1 MPKDE
6 LSSEVILPGP
16 LPAHPRLMVC
26 ASDWERIRQQLK
38 SDSASARIFAAL
50 RKKAALLLGIPPLER
65 IIDGFRL
72 LRISRQALERISL
85 LSMVAQVDGDQRL
98 VRRAI
103 DEMIQIAKFSDWNPS
118 HYLDTAE
125 MSLALAIGYDWL
137 YEFLS
142 GGERDL
148 IANALRDKGINPSF
162 GEPEQW
168 FIRGNNNWNQV
179 CHAGLSAA
187 AIAIADREPELALT
201 VLRRAVENLP
211 AAASAYAPDG
221 AYPEG
226 PVYWNYGTLYHV
238 VLADALQRFLG
249 TACGTDAYPG
259 FAASAEYITQMTTPT
274 DAFYAYADARPSRHM
289 LVPLYWFARQF
300 RRPDWVS
307 AELEKVDH
315 YMGLYEGDN
324 FDDSNYRLLALTLL
338 WRDTGLVAKPGAKKP
353 LHWLGKGSMPVVA
366 HRSAFNDPN
375 ALYAAIKGGS
385 PSLNHAH
392 MDVGSFMIQSGGVT
406 WAMDLGM
413 QQYES
418 LESIDVNVW
427 DASKNGTRWS
437 IFRPGPESHNILR
450 FNGAH
455 QVLEGNGQ
463 FIRFQPDGPTPH
475 SVLDLTPL
483 YEDQV
488 ARAHRGLMF
497 VENRAVLVQDE
508 WTASDQTC
516 GVTWQMLTAGEVS
529 IHPGEIRLRRDGK
542 SMALQILDS
551 PRVEVEAVDTSTLLK
566 DFDAPSPGVSRI
578 TIKLRTEAG
587 QNGRL
592 RIFAVPEP
600 GGGIPPPPF
609 QPLSEWS

>member
-1 MPKDE
+1 MRPADP
-6 LSSEVILPGP
+6 LSAFLLPQP
-16 LPAHPRLMVC
+16 LPPHPRLLVS
-26 ASDWERIRQQLK
+26 AGDWERIRQQLK

-50 RKKAALLLGIPPLER
+50 RKKAALLLDIPPLER

-72 LRISRQALERISL
+72 LRVSRRAVERVSL
-85 LSMVAQVDGDQRL
+85 LAMAAQVGGDQRY
-98 VRRAI
+98 VRRAV

-137 YEFLS
+137 HEYLS

-162 GEPEQW
+162 GEPEEW

-179 CHAGLSAA
+179 CHSGLSAA
-187 AIAIADREPELALT
+187 AIAIAGHEPELALT
-201 VLRRAVENLP
+201 ILRRAVENLP

-221 AYPEG
+221 AYLEG
-226 PVYWNYGTLYHV
+226 PSYWNYGTLYHV

-249 TACGTDAYPG
+249 TACGTDSYPG
-259 FAASAEYITQMTTPT
+259 FAASAEYITQVTTPT
-274 DAFYAYADARPSRHM
+274 DDFYAYADARPSRHM
-289 LVPLYWFARQF
+289 LIPLYWIARQF
-300 RRPDWVS
+300 KRPDWVS
-307 AELEKVDH
+307 AELETVDR
-315 YMGLYEGDN
+315 YMDLYEDDN
-324 FDDSNYRLLALTLL
+324 FDDGNYRLLALTLL
-338 WRDTGLVAKPGAKKP
+338 WRDTGLVTKPGTKRP
-353 LHWLGKGSMPVVA
+353 HHWLGRGGMPVVV
-366 HRSAFNDPN
+366 HRSAFNDPD

-392 MDVGSFMIQSGGVT
+392 MDVGSFVIQSDGVT
-406 WAMDLGM
+406 WAMDPGM
-413 QQYES
+413 QDYES

-427 DASKNGTRWS
+427 DASKDGTRWK
-437 IFRPGPESHNILR
+437 IFRPGPDSHNILR

-483 YEDQV
+483 YQDQA
-488 ARAHRGLMF
+488 ARVHRGLMF
-497 VENRAVLVQDE
+497 VENRAVLIQDE
-508 WTASDQTC
+508 WTAFEQPC
-516 GVTWQMLTAGEVS
+516 EVIWQMLTAGDVS
-529 IHPGEIRLRRDGK
+529 IRPGEIQLRRDGK
-542 SMALQILDS
+542 RMTLQILDS
-551 PRVEVEAVDTSTLLK
+551 PCVEVEAVDASKLQK
-566 DFDAPSPGVSRI
+566 YFDAPNPGVQRI
-578 TIKLRTEAG
+578 TIKLRTDAG

-592 RIFAVPEP
+592 RVFAIPEA
-600 GGGIPPPPF
+600 GDGISAPPF